1 MSAGPAPAGR
11 PGRCVVIGVGNDLRH
26 DDGFGPAVVQLLRR
40 EGATRGTEV
49 TLAITDGEPS
59 GLIDLWTGAD
69 VAVVVDVVRSPAD
82 PAGHRYELRS
92 DEAASLAAPAASSHS
107 VSLGST
113 VELAR
118 ALDRLPRLLV
128 VLAAVGHDFSYG
140 PGLSPQVA
148 SAVAPTARRATEL
161 VARALEGE
169 FLTQTA
175 DDVARG

>member
-1 MSAGPAPAGR
+1 MSTGPALAGR
-11 PGRCVVIGVGNDLRH
+11 PGRRVVIGVGNDLRH

-40 EGATRGTEV
+40 DGAARGVEV
-49 TLAITDGEPS
+49 TLAVTDGEPS
-59 GLIDLWTGAD
+59 GLMDLWTGAD

-82 PAGHRYELRS
+82 PAGHRYELLC
-92 DEAASLAAPAASSHS
+92 DEAAGLTAPAASSHS

-118 ALDRLPRLLV
+118 ALGRLPRLLV
-128 VLAAVGHDFSYG
+128 VLAAVGHDFGYG

-161 VARALEGE
+161 VTRALEGE
-169 FLTQTA
+169 FLAQA
-175 DDVARG
+175 SDDVGHG